1 MKILLGI
8 TGGIA
13 AYKSC
18 NLCSMAI
25 KNGHDVT
32 VVMTN
37 NATQFVGKMTFEG
50 LTGNPVLT
58 NTFDNAMD
66 HIQWAKWADIVT
78 VAPLS
83 ANSLAKVALGICDD
97 LLSTLICATPQNT
110 PILLCPA
117 MNTNMWDNPIT
128 QRNVRWI
135 RESNRFSIIDPVE
148 KRLACGDFGIG
159 GLPEPIE
166 ILKKIEAICQ
176 L

>member
-18 NLCSMAI
+18 NLCSMAL
-25 KNGHDVT
+25 KNGHEVK

-37 NATQFVGKMTFEG
+37 NATKFIGPITFEG
-50 LTGNPVLT
+50 LTGKPVLT
-58 NTFDNAMD
+58 NTFENAMD

-83 ANSLAKVALGICDD
+83 ANSLAKVAMGICDN
-97 LLSTLICATPQNT
+97 LLLTLICATPQNT
-110 PILLCPA
+110 PILLYPA
-117 MNTNMWDNPIT
+117 MNTQMWETPIT
-128 QRNVRWI
+128 QRNIRWI
-135 RESNRFSIIDPVE
+135 NESQRFTLLDPVE

-159 GLPEPIE
+159 ALPEPTE
-166 ILKKIEAICQ
+166 ILKKIEEICQ